1 MPRVP
6 AFAVVAAFLASLT
19 SAWPQPSILN
29 QSTPCPIPS
38 WSVHNLSVTY
48 SDDRDGA
55 KTSFALVNMLTNTT
69 ELLSCPVIFNAVG
82 RIDGTPEHSDLR
94 ILLSF
99 NLDAVHVEINQTWAS
114 CASDPEVAAG

>member
-1 MPRVP
+1 MMPRVS
-6 AFAVVAAFLASLT
+6 AFAVVATFLTSLT
-19 SAWPQPSILN
+19 SAWPQPSILS

-69 ELLSCPVIFNAVG
+69 ELLSCPVIFTAVG
-82 RIDGTPEHSDLR
+82 RIDGTPEHSDLQ
-94 ILLSF
+94 ILLF
-99 NLDAVHVEINQTWAS
+99 FFFVV
-114 CASDPEVAAG
+114 VFVVFFF